1 MDIQLQKRELRDWL
15 TKVEDPTLLSKLS
28 KIMEDVKTAEKD
40 EEDYILDETKIRSLT
55 QISQWWENLV

>member
-15 TKVEDPTLLSKLS
+15 TKVEDPALLSKLS
-28 KIMEDVKTAEKD
+28 KIMEDVKTAEE
-40 EEDYILDETKIRSLT
+40 EEDYILDEAKIRSLT